1 MTEGPAL
8 FLPISR
14 EKWGPPPGRRGP
26 RGAAPQGGFRAT
38 HPKGPYPPTK
48 ESIHT
53 MAEQQVISI
62 TTEYIKLEALLKLA
76 NLVGSGGEAKVLIQE
91 GQVSVNGDV
100 CTMRGKKLRPG
111 DRVTFQGRELLVQ

>member
-1 MTEGPAL
+1 
-8 FLPISR
+8 
-14 EKWGPPPGRRGP
+14 
-26 RGAAPQGGFRAT
+26 
-38 HPKGPYPPTK
+38 
-48 ESIHT
+48 

-111 DRVTFQGRELLVQ
+111 DQVSLAGGDTLYRVE